1 MQIGPLPAYPPP
13 VPHEIAVLAYP
24 GISPFHLSVPNLV
37 FSADPSGDD
46 DEEPR
51 YRITVCATEPGTIPT
66 EGGGFDLAVRH
77 GLEAF
82 DTADTVIIPSWHPYL
97 EVPGPLAV
105 AVRIA
110 HRRGARIVALC
121 LGAYVVAHSGIA
133 AGRELTTHW
142 RWAADLA
149 GRYRDVHVRSDVLW
163 TDLGDVVSSAGTV
176 AALDCCLHLVRGDL
190 GSTVAARIAKRLVMA
205 PHRDGSQAQFVTT
218 PLPRADARDDIGAAM
233 AWAAARLGEP
243 LELDV
248 WADGAAMSRRTF
260 TRRFRDRTGES
271 PGRWLLRQR
280 LELAR
285 TLLETTDLPVDT
297 VAARSGLGSA
307 ASLRR
312 HFRDELGTTPSRH
325 RDQFAPSAAA
335 ASGS

>member
-13 VPHEIAVLAYP
+13 MPHEIAVLAFP

-37 FSADPSGDD
+37 FSPDPVDGDVD
-46 DEEPR
+46 AAH

-66 EGGGFDLAVRH
+66 EGGAFDLAVHH

-82 DTADTVIIPSWHPYL
+82 RTADTVIIPSWHPYL
-97 EVPGPLAV
+97 SVPLPLVGALRV
-105 AVRIA
+105 A

-121 LGAYVVAHSGIA
+121 LGAYVVARAGIA
-133 AGRELTTHW
+133 EGRELTTHW

-149 GRYRDVHVRSDVLW
+149 ARHRDVHVRSDVLW
-163 TDLGDVVSSAGTV
+163 TDLGDIVSSAGTV
-176 AALDCCLHLVRGDL
+176 AALDCCLHLVRCDL
-190 GSTVAARIAKRLVMA
+190 GAAVAARIAKRLVMA
-205 PHRDGSQAQFVTT
+205 PHRDGTQAQFVTT
-218 PLPRADARDDIGAAM
+218 PIAVPDARDDIGAAM
-233 AWAAARLGEP
+233 SWAVERLGQP
-243 LELDV
+243 LDLDV
-248 WADGAAMSRRTF
+248 WADGVAMSRRTF

-271 PGRWLLRQR
+271 PGRWLLRRR

-285 TLLETTDLPVDT
+285 TLLETTDLPIET
-297 VAARSGLGSA
+297 VADRSGLGSA

-325 RDQFAPSAAA
+325 REQFATA
-335 ASGS
+335 G